1 MRATI
6 PALLALTLGVLG
18 AETVSADPTVHT
30 AHSPALPAQ
39 LEIGPRAE
47 LEAYRSRAG
56 DFKVKLGD
64 PQPTRS
70 YTKYAVSFPS
80 LRQERWGTVTGLY
93 FEPKGLKPG
102 AKVPAAVVVHHLGG
116 RFDAEVLL
124 AQHLASNGVAAFFL
138 ELPNYGKRQIE
149 GTKQGF
155 VRLGPEIA
163 SAGFQQAALDVIRAS
178 DFLRSRPEVKA
189 DQVGAVG
196 VSLGA
201 FVTAVAKGIDPR
213 LRRTVLLLGG
223 GGLDEMINSLK
234 DSQELLD
241 HLGVSRHQLGA
252 VFKNVDPVTFAERV
266 HPADVLMVNGTKDKI
281 VPPAATKKLWNA
293 YGRPRIKWYEVN
305 HYGLV
310 NHLPEVLQM
319 VLDHLSSRS
328 TF

>member
-1 MRATI
+1 MRATFLT
-6 PALLALTLGVLG
+6 ALALSCALGVP
-18 AETVSADPTVHT
+18 AFADPTVQT
-30 AHSPALPAQ
+30 AQSPALPAAP
-39 LEIGPRAE
+39 EIGPQAE
-47 LEAYRSRAG
+47 LAAYRSEAG
-56 DFKVKLGD
+56 SFRVNLGEPKV
-64 PQPTRS
+64 TRS
-70 YTKYAVSFPS
+70 YTQYQVSFPS
-80 LRQERWGTVTGLY
+80 LRQERWKTVTGIY

-102 AKVPAAVVVHHLGG
+102 AKVSAAVVVHHLGG

-138 ELPNYGKRQIE
+138 ELPNYGRRQIK

-155 VRLGPEIA
+155 VRLGPDVA

-223 GGLDEMINSLK
+223 GGLDTMINSFK
-234 DSQELLD
+234 ESKELLE
-241 HLGVSRHQLGA
+241 HLGVTPDQLGA
-252 VFKNVDPVTFAERV
+252 VFKDVDPLTFAERV
-266 HPADVLMVNGTKDKI
+266 HPADVLMLNGLKDKI
-281 VPPAATKKLWNA
+281 VPPEATKKLWNA
-293 YGRPRIKWYEVN
+293 YGRPQIKWYDVD

-310 NHLPEVLQM
+310 NHLPEVLQLT
-319 VLDHLSSRS
+319 LDHLRGRS
-328 TF
+328 MF

>member
-1 MRATI
+1 MRVTI
-6 PALLALTLGVLG
+6 LAALALSWGLG
-18 AETVSADPTVHT
+18 ATASADPTVHT
-30 AHSPALPAQ
+30 AQSPALPTR
-39 LEIGPRAE
+39 LEIGPRAQ
-47 LEAYRSRAG
+47 LEAYRSEAG
-56 DFKVKLGD
+56 TFKVTLGEPKL
-64 PQPTRS
+64 TRS
-70 YTKYAVSFPS
+70 YTQYAVRFPS

-102 AKVPAAVVVHHLGG
+102 AQIPAAVVVHHLGG

-138 ELPNYGKRQIE
+138 ELPNYGQRQVK

-155 VRLGPEIA
+155 VRLGPDVA

-178 DFLRSRPEVKA
+178 DFLRSRPEVA
-189 DQVGAVG
+189 DDQVGAVG

-223 GGLDEMINSLK
+223 GGLDEMIGSFK
-234 DSQELLD
+234 ESQELLD
-241 HLGVSRHQLGA
+241 HLGVSKEQLGA
-252 VFKNVDPVTFAERV
+252 VFKDVDPLTFAERV
-266 HPADVLMVNGTKDKI
+266 HPADVLMVNGLKDKI
-281 VPPAATKKLWNA
+281 VPPAATNKLWNA
-293 YGRPRIKWYEVN
+293 YGRPQIKWYDVN

-310 NHLPEVLQM
+310 NHLPEVLQLT
-319 VLDHLSSRS
+319 LDHLRSRS